1 MLAELEQIATSPE
14 FLWNGVACTPQG
26 DLFASFPA
34 WLGPSPGV
42 MQVHRNGHLQPFPGN
57 AWNDWAR
64 GKDPATCFVDVNS
77 ICLDGKGSL
86 WVVDAAAPYLGSAIE
101 GGVKLVELD
110 LATRATKRVVVF
122 DRKDAH
128 SDTRLAH
135 MRFHGDHAFLVESKE
150 ASIFVIDLRTNRYK
164 RVLVGHPLLRCDPA
178 DIPVIEG
185 RAMQLHGQPMYFHS
199 DLIEL
204 GSRPDEILF
213 MCLFGRKIFSVGA
226 ETLKDFSLSDFD
238 IARQVTVAYELDKP
252 FVSGIAR
259 DRQGN
264 LLLADGET
272 GNLYRMYVDGQ
283 QEHVAIGSQITWPIG
298 PTVGTDGSIYL
309 VDCQVNR
316 IPVFTGGDDR
326 VHRPWKMYKVESPGW
341 AVA

>member
-1 MLAELEQIATSPE
+1 MLSELEQIANSSK
-14 FLWNGVACTPQG
+14 FLWNGVVCTPQG

-42 MQVHRNGHLQPFPGN
+42 MQVHRNGDLHPFPGN
-57 AWNDWAR
+57 EWNDWASGR
-64 GKDPATCFVDVNS
+64 DPTTCFVDVNS

-101 GGVKLVELD
+101 GSVKLVELD
-110 LATRATKRVVVF
+110 LATRTTKRVVVF
-122 DRKDAH
+122 DRRDAH

-185 RAMQLHGQPMYFHS
+185 RTMQLHGRPMYFHS

-204 GSRPDEILF
+204 GSRPNEILF
-213 MCLFGRKIFSVGA
+213 MCLFGRKIFNVRA
-226 ETLKDFSLSDFD
+226 EVLKDFSLTDNE
-238 IARQVTVAYELDKP
+238 IANQVTIAYELDKP

-259 DRQGN
+259 DQQGN
-264 LLLADGET
+264 IILADSEAGSLWRILVNGE
-272 GNLYRMYVDGQ
+272 RQ
-283 QEHVAIGSQITWPIG
+283 RIARSPQITWPIG
-298 PTVGTDGSIYL
+298 PTVGDDGSIYFA
-309 VDCQVNR
+309 DCQVNR
-316 IPVFTGGDDR
+316 IPIFTGGDDL
-326 VHRPWKMYKVESPGW
+326 VKRPWKIYRVRSPE
-341 AVA
+341 